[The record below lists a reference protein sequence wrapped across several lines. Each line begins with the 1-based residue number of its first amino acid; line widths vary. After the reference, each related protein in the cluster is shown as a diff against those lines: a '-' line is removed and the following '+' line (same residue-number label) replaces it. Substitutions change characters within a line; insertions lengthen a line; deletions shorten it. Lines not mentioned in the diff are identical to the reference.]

1 MPNPRLAGR
10 YAKSLLDLAIEKK
23 QLGEV
28 YDDMLLLKK
37 VFKTSREF
45 LLLLSSPIIKPD
57 KKEKILAAITK
68 DKLSVMT
75 ATFNKLLVQKG
86 RESYLPEI
94 VDAFIT
100 QYKTYKNIHIV
111 KLTTAVPLNDAL
123 KNAIEKKIKTE
134 CNLEQ
139 VELVT
144 IVNEGIIGGFVI
156 ELGDMLVNASIEY
169 DLHNIKM
176 QFLRNDFEFK
186 LR

>member
-111 KLTTAVPLNDAL
+111 KLTNR
-123 KNAIEKKIKTE
+123 
-134 CNLEQ
+134 
-139 VELVT
+139 
-144 IVNEGIIGGFVI
+144 
-156 ELGDMLVNASIEY
+156 
-169 DLHNIKM
+169 M
-176 QFLRNDFEFK
+176 QS
-186 LR
+186 